1 MSLAHSIAEKR
12 PPDPERRAAI
22 LAAAERAFVRLGFHA
37 TSMQNVAEEAGM
49 SAGNLYRY
57 FPSKE
62 AIVEA
67 ICSADETDRARDF
80 AEIAQQGD
88 FLGMAERTIRS
99 KLLGKPRQK
108 AQMILEIWAEAGR
121 NPKIAAMAGALDAK
135 VRAGIIGLVDTA
147 QRRGEAASHV
157 DPDFVARAIMSL
169 VAGVFKRRALEAEF
183 DIDAEAAMMVGLI
196 TALFAGVV
204 RPHPQFPPSESP

>member
-1 MSLAHSIAEKR
+1 MSLAQPIAEKR

-80 AEIAQQGD
+80 AEIAEQGD
-88 FLGMAERTIRS
+88 FLGLAERTIRS

-135 VRAGIIGLVDTA
+135 VRAGIVGLVETA
-147 QRRGEAASHV
+147 RRRGQAGADV

-169 VAGVFKRRALEAEF
+169 VAGVFKRRALEAAF

-196 TALFAGVV
+196 TALFAGAVQ
-204 RPHPQFPPSESP
+204 PHPHSPPSEPH

>member
-1 MSLAHSIAEKR
+1 MSLAQPAAEKR
-12 PPDPERRAAI
+12 PSDSERRAAI
-22 LAAAERAFVRLGFHA
+22 LVAAERAFVRLGFHA

-80 AEIAQQGD
+80 AEIAQHGD
-88 FLGMAERTIRS
+88 FLGLAERTIRD

-121 NPKIAAMAGALDAK
+121 NPKSAAMAGAIDAS
-135 VRAGIIGLVDTA
+135 VRAGIVKLVEA
-147 QRRGEAASHV
+147 ARQRGEAAGDV
-157 DPDFVARAIMSL
+157 DPAFVARAMMSL
-169 VAGVFKRRALEAEF
+169 VAGVFKRRALEADF
-183 DIDAEAAMMVGLI
+183 DIDAEAAMMMGII
-196 TALFAGVV
+196 TALFAGAV
-204 RPHPQFPPSESP
+204 RPHHTSSPSESR